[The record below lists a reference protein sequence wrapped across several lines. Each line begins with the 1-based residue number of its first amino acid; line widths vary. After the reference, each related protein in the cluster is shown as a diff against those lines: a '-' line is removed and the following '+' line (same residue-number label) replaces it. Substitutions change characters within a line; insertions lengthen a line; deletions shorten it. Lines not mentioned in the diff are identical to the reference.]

1 MEFVENGN
9 FTGEELEEYLKEKLH
24 GYDSS
29 NTSSI
34 VLGCTHYPF
43 VSEAIKNVIGNDIEI
58 IDGGLGT
65 AREIKRRLAEKDLL
79 NDSHQKGKIE
89 VYNSSDEERFIDL
102 SWKLINL

>member
-1 MEFVENGN
+1 MEFVENGV
-9 FTGEELEEYLKEKLH
+9 FEGEELKAYLREKLS

-43 VSEAIKNVIGNDIEI
+43 VSEAIKNVIGNDVEI

-65 AREIKRRLAEKDLL
+65 AKEIKRRLAVKDLL
-79 NDSHQKGKIE
+79 NDSQEKGKIE